1 MPAALMEA
9 VVEAERASSGQRALL
24 AWPPH
29 PFVMLVHPRM
39 RWAHDPQRWLVLTM
53 AHKGNHGWPG
63 KGCGSL
69 LREPILGPFGP
80 DAG

>member
-9 VVEAERASSGQRALL
+9 IVEAERASSGQRALL

-39 RWAHDPQRWLVLTM
+39 RRGHDPQRWLVLYF
-53 AHKGNHGWPG
+53 
-63 KGCGSL
+63 GSL
-69 LREPILGPFGP
+69 YSDRLARMRVESEMNRV
-80 DAG
+80 